1 MTNVV
6 CVEEPIGMIADFYLL
21 FAVAAGYLT
30 CNIAMKRFK
39 ARTTEQR
46 QPTPTKDAD
55 ADAPLDCTALPV
67 EVQARVAR
75 LSGIQSWSSLAQA
88 SSMHQYAL
96 FENGAVWANLAGEP
110 IDKEDFRRRSLGLE
124 SLATMS
130 LLCAADVDKAAS
142 MLHGARP
149 SDEVA
154 QGFVD
159 LVTRTAA
166 SSSGLFWRGVGVA
179 GVSME
184 SIAKAVEA
192 RANLFAP
199 EQLSAILARVEEHEE
214 TLGLLEMPDYPDVD
228 FSAQIAADVD
238 QQLRMQYDSVKHAE
252 KC

>member
-1 MTNVV
+1 MTSVV
-6 CVEEPIGMIADFYLL
+6 CVEEPYEFMADLQLL
-21 FAVAAGYLT
+21 LAVVAGYLVANFA
-30 CNIAMKRFK
+30 CKRFK
-39 ARTTEQR
+39 ARTPQPAQR
-46 QPTPTKDAD
+46 EPAKDASVD
-55 ADAPLDCTALPV
+55 EPLDCTALPV

-75 LSGIQSWSSLAQA
+75 LSGVQSWSRLAQA

-110 IDKEDFRRRSLGLE
+110 IDKEEFRRRSLGLE

-130 LLCAADVDKAAS
+130 LLCAADVENAVN
-142 MLHGARP
+142 MLHGARA
-149 SDEVA
+149 SDKVA
-154 QGFVD
+154 DGFVD
-159 LVTRTAA
+159 LVSRTAA
-166 SSSGLFWRGVGVA
+166 SSSGLFWHGVGVA

-184 SIAKAVEA
+184 PIAKAVEA

-199 EQLSAILARVEEHEE
+199 EQLSDILARVEEHEE

-238 QQLRMQYDSVKHAE
+238 RQLRMQYDSVKSVE

>member
-6 CVEEPIGMIADFYLL
+6 CVEEPYEILADLQL
-21 FAVAAGYLT
+21 ILAVIAGYFVANFA
-30 CNIAMKRFK
+30 CKRFK
-39 ARTTEQR
+39 ARTPQR
-46 QPTPTKDAD
+46 QPAKDAD
-55 ADAPLDCTALPV
+55 VDAPLDCTALPV

-75 LSGIQSWSSLAQA
+75 LSGVQSWSRLAQA

-110 IDKEDFRRRSLGLE
+110 IDKEEFRRRSLGLE

-130 LLCAADVDKAAS
+130 LLCAADVDKVVN

-149 SDEVA
+149 SDKVA
-154 QGFVD
+154 ESFVD
-159 LVTRTAA
+159 LVSRTAA
-166 SSSGLFWRGVGVA
+166 SSSGLFWHGVGVA

-184 SIAKAVEA
+184 PIAKAVEA

-199 EQLSAILARVEEHEE
+199 EQLSQIVARVEEHEE

-228 FSAQIAADVD
+228 FSAQLTADVD
-238 QQLRMQYDSVKHAE
+238 RQLRAQYDSVKPAE